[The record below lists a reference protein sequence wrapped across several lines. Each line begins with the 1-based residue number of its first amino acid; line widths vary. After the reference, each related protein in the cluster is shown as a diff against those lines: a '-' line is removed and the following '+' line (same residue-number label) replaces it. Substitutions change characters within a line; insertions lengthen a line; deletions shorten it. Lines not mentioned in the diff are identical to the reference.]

1 MRIVVTDRSKKANFH
16 LLGKGVDRRTGVKF
30 KGVEAC
36 CAGDV
41 PVRKRR
47 TSTDEE
53 APGKTPGV
61 TRTVVVVAGGSA
73 PSPRGV
79 DAIPAGAA
87 VITADSGADH
97 ALALELP
104 VELAVGTSTAT
115 PEALDALAARGARIE
130 ASACQG
136 RHRSRLALQAA
147 LTLEPPADLVVGGI
161 EGRLDHLLG
170 ELHVL
175 GSDALAGV
183 ELDAVLG
190 DALVHV
196 IRGGGRCPARR
207 RADLAFRTPR
217 PGDGDRDR
225 GPRLSPPR
233 RDARSRSSRGISNE
247 FSETERESPS
257 RPAYCSQTL
266 GSGSSSRHLPDGIL
280 QEAAFVHPGA
290 EPRPLGLA
298 QAAVPEQL
306 EGRGNRGG
314 QERAS
319 RR

>member
-1 MRIVVTDRSKKANFH
+1 M
-16 LLGKGVDRRTGVKF
+16 
-30 KGVEAC
+30 
-36 CAGDV
+36 
-41 PVRKRR
+41 
-47 TSTDEE
+47 
-53 APGKTPGV
+53 
-61 TRTVVVVAGGSA
+61 VVAGGSA

-104 VELAVGTSTAT
+104 VELAVGDFDSAT

-130 ASACQG
+130 
-136 RHRSRLALQAA
+136 RHPPAKDATDLELALQAA
-147 LTLEPPADLVVGGI
+147 LTLEPGRILVVGGI

-196 IRGGGRCPARR
+196 IRGERALSGAPGELISPSHSTARR
-207 RADLAFRTPR
+207 RGSIEGLVYPLHGETLV
-217 PGDGDRDR
+217 PG
-225 GPRLSPPR
+225 
-233 RDARSRSSRGISNE
+233 SSRGISNE

-257 RPAYCSQTL
+257 RPAYCSQC
-266 GSGSSSRHLPDGIL
+266 D
-280 QEAAFVHPGA
+280 
-290 EPRPLGLA
+290 PR
-298 QAAVPEQL
+298 
-306 EGRGNRGG
+306 
-314 QERAS
+314 
-319 RR
+319 